1 MKIPKSWSE
10 VSISQYQE
18 IRRLNKEDEID
29 YLINSISVLCKADIP
44 EVEALTLMRLRE
56 INTEM
61 AFLLKMPEKFVN
73 QFKIGNEVYMVDPS
87 IDHVSAGQYIDLN
100 KYIQEGVEENLHKIM
115 TCFCFPTTKRFMK
128 RRRKRY
134 GDGYDLNELA
144 EHFQYGA
151 TMDVVYPLTVFFCT
165 LINDSMPGI
174 QDYLIQELKRMNQ
187 QVKEKVS
194 IPVGDGLVL

>member
-1 MKIPKSWSE
+1 MKIPKSWSQ
-10 VSISQYQE
+10 VSIAQYQE
-18 IRRLNKEDEID
+18 IQRLDKKDEID

-44 EVEALTLMRLRE
+44 EVEALTLTQLRE
-56 INTEM
+56 INSEM
-61 AFLLKMPEKFVN
+61 KFLLTMPEKFVN
-73 QFKIGNEVYMVDPS
+73 QFKIGNEVYIVDPA
-87 IDHVSAGQYIDLN
+87 INHVTAGQYIDLN

-144 EHFQYGA
+144 ERFQYGA
-151 TMDVVYPLTVFFCT
+151 TMDVVYPVTLFFCT

-174 QDYLIQELKRMNQ
+174 QDYLIKELKKMNQ
-187 QVKEKVS
+187 EVREKHS
-194 IPVGDGLVL
+194 TLVGAGLQ